1 MDEHGIQDRE
11 NSRMYTKKP
20 KCISGNG
27 NFVTASIVDT
37 RPTII
42 VLVSG
47 SVAAIV
53 VLLVEIGFKRYA
65 HRFKALG
72 NAETEIS

>member
-20 KCISGNG
+20 KCISGKG

-37 RPTII
+37 RPTLII
-42 VLVSG
+42 LVSG
-47 SVAAIV
+47 SVSAIV
-53 VLLVEIGFKRYA
+53 VLLVEIGLTRYA
-65 HRFKALG
+65 HRFKIIA
-72 NAETEIS
+72 NTDTDM